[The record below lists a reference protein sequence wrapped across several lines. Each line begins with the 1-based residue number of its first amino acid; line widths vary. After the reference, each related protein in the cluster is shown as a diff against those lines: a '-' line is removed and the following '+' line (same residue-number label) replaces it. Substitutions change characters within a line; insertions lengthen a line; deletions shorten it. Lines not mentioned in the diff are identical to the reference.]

1 LTAEQYQVNINVKGD
16 RVAHNH
22 EHPFSVDIDEFGT
35 RSFNVNL
42 WTMPNAAEERT
53 SPAGGKHSVVVAA
66 LGDALANTHFY
77 SGGGMNTGMS
87 M

>member
-1 LTAEQYQVNINVKGD
+1 VNID
-16 RVAHNH
+16 
-22 EHPFSVDIDEFGT
+22 PFGT

-42 WTMPNAAEERT
+42 WTMPNAAVERK
-53 SPAGGKHSVVVAA
+53 SPGGKNSVVVAA
-66 LGDALANTHFY
+66 LGDALANTHYY